1 MEHFRHSMEPYRH
14 ALYRYSTGQG
24 FNVNVNVP
32 QKTNEVASYKMIP
45 LYTPQM
51 KEEFA
56 VDIKREADRVSMQYE
71 SAMQQLKVLGYD
83 AEAGSRTK
91 DLKIRVEV
99 IKHLMTTYPIRYI
112 KREDL
117 DKLYKLYKTN
127 APGMQA
133 IIKKTVDQ
141 NRNVHGIDDFIQ
153 TAMKVRKGY
162 PLYDG
167 FGRKLT
173 KKAKEKFEK
182 AESVAEQG
190 LSGYGEEE
198 ATSPL
203 KWIVI
208 ALVLGALY
216 KAYTKNKATTA

>member
-117 DKLYKLYKTN
+117 DKLYKLYKTKFSY
-127 APGMQA
+127 
-133 IIKKTVDQ
+133 III
-141 NRNVHGIDDFIQ
+141 N
-153 TAMKVRKGY
+153 
-162 PLYDG
+162 
-167 FGRKLT
+167 
-173 KKAKEKFEK
+173 
-182 AESVAEQG
+182 
-190 LSGYGEEE
+190 
-198 ATSPL
+198 
-203 KWIVI
+203 
-208 ALVLGALY
+208 
-216 KAYTKNKATTA
+216 